1 MNRRDTLV
9 ALLALGAAASPR
21 VAIPQTSL
29 RTPKIGFL
37 GSFASPLQDA
47 WGRTLKELGWI
58 EGKNVLVD
66 RLYAEGNPDR
76 LPALAADLVRKQVD
90 VIYTQGP
97 EATVAA
103 ALATKTI
110 PIVFWGPAY
119 PVEQGLV
126 DSLAR
131 PGGNVTGVAWNSAVV
146 KQLEFVKEISPRAKR
161 VAHFLL
167 PTAMRTLSGEPFTGL
182 MSQVESTGKSM
193 GFEMKSFQV
202 IKQEDFDGAFK
213 AIKAWGAQALITYS
227 TPPTILARQQIV
239 SFANVNRIPSFFDW
253 RGFAEAGGL
262 FSYGPLILEMT
273 VQAVRQLDRILRGAR
288 PADLPVELPTRY
300 EFVINQKTATSL
312 GIKVP
317 QTLLARADEVI
328 R

>member
-1 MNRRDTLV
+1 MNRRDTLL

-21 VAIPQTSL
+21 VATPQSSS
-29 RTPKIGFL
+29 RTPTIGYL
-37 GSFASPLQDA
+37 ASSSSHFQDA
-47 WGRTLKELGWI
+47 WGRSLKELGWI

-66 RLYAEGNPDR
+66 RLYADGNPER

-110 PIVFWGPAY
+110 PIVFLGPAY

-146 KQLEFVKEISPRAKR
+146 KQLEFVKQISPRAKR

-167 PTAMRTLSGEPFTGL
+167 PTAIRTLNGEPFAGL
-182 MSQVESTGKSM
+182 YPQIESTGRSM
-193 GFEMKSFQV
+193 GIEMKSFRV
-202 IKQEDFDGAFK
+202 AKQEDFDDAFK
-213 AIKAWGAQALITYS
+213 AIKAWGAQALITYT
-227 TPPTILARQQIV
+227 TPPTVLARQKIV

-262 FSYGPLILEMT
+262 FSYGPLISEMT

-312 GIKVP
+312 GIKIP
-317 QTLLARADEVI
+317 QTLLSRADEVI